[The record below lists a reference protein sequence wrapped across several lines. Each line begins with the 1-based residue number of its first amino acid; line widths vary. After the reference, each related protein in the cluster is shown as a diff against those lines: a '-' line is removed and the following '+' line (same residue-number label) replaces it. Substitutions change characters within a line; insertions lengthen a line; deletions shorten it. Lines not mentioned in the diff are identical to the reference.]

1 MGSSIWEK
9 ILIVIGII
17 VFLIIYLIYI
27 SFGVK
32 GLQYSFDLSDG
43 WAVFIAI
50 VLSYSKL
57 NFALFVF
64 VFIGLYNYFV

>member
-9 ILIVIGII
+9 ILVGVGII
-17 VFLIIYLIYI
+17 GFLIAYLIYI

-32 GLQYSFDLSDG
+32 GLQYSFNLGDG
-43 WAVFIAI
+43 WAVFIAVI
-50 VLSYSKL
+50 LSYSKL